1 MLKKLVN
8 SRLLSAN
15 QVARV
20 NFEELIAR
28 RADKTVQESLR
39 VHHRVIVSNVPGLE
53 DQLERVRV
61 QANEYYDQLSTS
73 QIPSEG
79 MGEPPSGSY
88 YLGGSRI

>member
-8 SRLLSAN
+8 QRLLPAN

-39 VHHRVIVSNVPGLE
+39 VHHRVIVSKVPGLE
-53 DQLERVRV
+53 DQMEKVRI
-61 QANEYYDQLSTS
+61 QANEYYDMLSTS
-73 QIPSEG
+73 QIPEDG
-79 MGEPPSGSY
+79 VGEPP
-88 YLGGSRI
+88 